1 MMDPRRGAARQN
13 ANAASKTSVA
23 QSRHVHHQPTAAA
36 TNVGHKFGG
45 SEVSLSPSQAKKDV
59 ENPRKS
65 PLDALS
71 RGSNLRQDPFE
82 RRSGLQ
88 DVDEA
93 FLSNN
98 AFARPSRVRHSGLEI
113 GMANAT
119 MPQPGGGVG
128 AAAPPTMTTMRMPG
142 GQEQQQQQQ
151 PPLQQSIPPMNAVP
165 SQHQQQ
171 QPQYVQPPAAG
182 QPTRL
187 EPAPTGR
194 AHVHQ
199 QAAYEQQQ
207 QQQQMQQQ
215 QQQMQQQ
222 QQQQQQMQQQQQ
234 QQQQQE
240 AMYAQQQQQAA
251 AQSQQAQQQ
260 QGYPAQQPIGGG
272 TTNANQNAAAAAASG
287 NNGGA
292 GGAAPPPDAE
302 MCTTC
307 PNCQTTIYLVRSP
320 ELGHGDA
327 GSPVQ

>member
-23 QSRHVHHQPTAAA
+23 QQSRHVHHQPTAAA

-222 QQQQQQMQQQQQ
+222 QQQQQ
-234 QQQQQE
+234 
-240 AMYAQQQQQAA
+240 
-251 AQSQQAQQQ
+251 AQQQ